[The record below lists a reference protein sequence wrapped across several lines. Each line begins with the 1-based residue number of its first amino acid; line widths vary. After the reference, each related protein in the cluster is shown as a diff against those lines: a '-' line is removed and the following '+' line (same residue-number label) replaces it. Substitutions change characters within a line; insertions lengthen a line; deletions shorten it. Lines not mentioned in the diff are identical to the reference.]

1 MRCHA
6 PAMSVVIVSYN
17 VAALLTRCIAAVLAQ
32 EVPGGC
38 EVIVVDNASTDGSA
52 AVVRERF
59 PTVRLVANTANVG
72 FARATNQ
79 GLALARGR
87 TLLLL
92 NPDAEPQPGALAT
105 LLDFLDRHPDAAAVG
120 PALHNPDGT
129 RQRACFRFPTLAMV
143 FLDLFP
149 LHPRLMESRLNGR
162 YPAEFRGRPF
172 RIDHP
177 LGACMLIRRAALDTV
192 GPLDEGYF
200 MYCEEVDWCWRAR
213 RAGWRIYYVPRA
225 VVVHYGGQS
234 TRQAP
239 EAMFVALY
247 RSRLRLIARYYNPP
261 KRLAARAIIRAGLL
275 SRVAVAGLRA
285 AVGHGSRADLARWQR
300 IYQTIFAPTV
310 ACVEHAPQA

>member
-1 MRCHA
+1 MDT
-6 PAMSVVIVSYN
+6 PALSSVVVSYN
-17 VAALLTRCIAAVLAQ
+17 VARLLERCLAAVLADD
-32 EVPGGC
+32 VPGGH

-52 AVVRERF
+52 ALVRERF
-59 PTVRLVANTANVG
+59 PRVRLVPNETNVG

-87 TLLLL
+87 ALLLL
-92 NPDAEPQPGALAT
+92 NPDAEPQPGALAA
-105 LLDFLDRHPDAAAVG
+105 LLAFLDGHADAAAVG
-120 PALHNPDGT
+120 PALRNPDGT
-129 RQRACFRFPTLAMV
+129 RQRACFRFPTLPMF

-162 YPAEFRGRPF
+162 YPAELRGRPF

-177 LGACMLIRRAALDTV
+177 LGACVLLRRAALEAV

-200 MYCEEVDWCWRAR
+200 IYCEEVDWCWRAR
-213 RAGWRIYYVPRA
+213 RAGWHVYHVPQA

-247 RSRLRLIARYYNPP
+247 RSRLRLLERHYGPAR
-261 KRLAARAIIRAGLL
+261 RAIARAIVRAGLL
-275 SRVAVAGLRA
+275 ARVAAAGLRGLADPA
-285 AVGHGSRADLARWQR
+285 ARAEAARWRR
-300 IYQTIFAPTV
+300 IYSRIFAV
-310 ACVEHAPQA
+310 